1 LEHLEEVLKVLNQK
15 PKKLTQINDISRL
28 FDAYTADEKPCKE
41 HKIYAPLYRQMISVH
56 KFLSLELQCLLNSN
70 QHSKKPRACI
80 EALQPNR
87 AKMLASKL
95 DLQMTLRRLPANDS
109 IEKVEDSRFN
119 LFTKQLWKGIYE
131 EVSTEQSGYTVV
143 LVPSYFDFVKLKGFF
158 KRKNARVAM
167 ISEYTPKKEAQ
178 RLRSLYE
185 EKDVPVIMVTERA
198 LVFEKI
204 RIRFARNLV
213 LYTIPESSDIIDAV
227 EGMMRLEAW
236 DKILKH
242 RLRLLKTQATA
253 KTNTLSQDELVNECK
268 KVV

>member
-1 LEHLEEVLKVLNQK
+1 
-15 PKKLTQINDISRL
+15 
-28 FDAYTADEKPCKE
+28 
-41 HKIYAPLYRQMISVH
+41 
-56 KFLSLELQCLLNSN
+56 
-70 QHSKKPRACI
+70 
-80 EALQPNR
+80 
-87 AKMLASKL
+87 MLASKL
-95 DLQMTLRRLPANDS
+95 DLQMTLRRLPANVS